1 MCIPLHGNIV
11 LRRNPFEKQ
20 MDDKA
25 RIHLNLKT
33 TEIWKTKPSN

>member
-11 LRRNPFEKQ
+11 LRGNPFEKR

-25 RIHLNLKT
+25 RIHLNLKL
-33 TEIWKTKPSN
+33 TEIWKIKPSN